1 MRQDI
6 LSYEQACRHFL
17 RIIKKQSVSVSEKP
31 GLAETDCFSFVL
43 INGAYAVKRKKAVL
57 LSDELSVFNTENPV
71 VPFIQGGAVADAD
84 DRCAGERRQKTVHLF
99 FCFFVHST
107 GGFVKEDPF
116 RFSEEH
122 ADKSQFLLFP

>member
-1 MRQDI
+1 MKQDI
-6 LSYEQACRHFL
+6 LSPEQARRHFL
-17 RIIKKQSVSVSEKP
+17 SIIKNSLYLCPESRDWQRRTVFFCP
-31 GLAETDCFSFVL
+31 ID
-43 INGAYAVKRKKAVL
+43 GACAVKRKKAVL

-99 FCFFVHST
+99 FCFFVHGT
-107 GGFVKEDPF
+107 GGFIKEDPF

>member
-6 LSYEQACRHFL
+6 PSYEHARLHL
-17 RIIKKQSVSVSEKP
+17 LSIIKTVCICVRETGTDRD
-31 GLAETDCFSFVL
+31 GLFFFCL
-43 INGAYAVKRKKAVL
+43 IDGACAVERKKVVL
-57 LSDELSVFNTENPV
+57 LSDELSICNAENPV
-71 VPFIQGGAVADAD
+71 VPFIQGGTVADAD

-99 FCFFVHST
+99 FCFFVHGT

-116 RFSEEH
+116 WFSEEH

>member
-1 MRQDI
+1 M
-6 LSYEQACRHFL
+6 E
-17 RIIKKQSVSVSEKP
+17 
-31 GLAETDCFSFVL
+31 
-43 INGAYAVKRKKAVL
+43 RKKAVL

>member
-1 MRQDI
+1 MRRYLQG
-6 LSYEQACRHFL
+6 F
-17 RIIKKQSVSVSEKP
+17 
-31 GLAETDCFSFVL
+31 L
-43 INGAYAVKRKKAVL
+43 INHEKTVCICVRETGTGRNGLFFFCLIDGAYAVKRKKAAL